1 MTKVSEPSAPK
12 REILVV
18 GPYGVL
24 GTGVLDAAAADPA
37 WRVTTAARRPAPTY
51 RPNTAARHIAVDLMD
66 REGTIKTFSE
76 LDSVTDLVY
85 AAYVEKPTMAETVE
99 PNARMLRNTLDA
111 LAARDVPLQRIVLAG
126 GAKSYGFSLGA
137 FNAPAKETQPRLI
150 APIHYHQQED
160 ITAAWAENNRA
171 SWTVLRPHLVIGPSL
186 NSPMNLVTSLGAYA
200 AMSRELGIPLRF
212 PGRQAGWNTL
222 QDTTDAE
229 VFGRA
234 TLWALRNE
242 NAKNEIFNVSNGDV
256 YRWRQMWNVLAEF
269 YDLPVGEPLAMS
281 TVAEM
286 SEKAPL
292 WDKMVERYGPHATP
306 YDQIANWAFVDWM
319 LNFGE
324 ETILST
330 IKIRHAG
337 FGDSID
343 THVSF
348 KRQLTRL
355 REVQIIP

>member
-1 MTKVSEPSAPK
+1 
-12 REILVV
+12 
-18 GPYGVL
+18 
-24 GTGVLDAAAADPA
+24 
-37 WRVTTAARRPAPTY
+37 
-51 RPNTAARHIAVDLMD
+51 
-66 REGTIKTFSE
+66 
-76 LDSVTDLVY
+76 
-85 AAYVEKPTMAETVE
+85 
-99 PNARMLRNTLDA
+99 MLRNTLDA

-160 ITAAWAENNRA
+160 ITAAWAENNGA
-171 SWTVLRPHLVIGPSL
+171 SWTVLRPHLVMGPSL
-186 NSPMNLVTSLGAYA
+186 NSPMNLVTCLGAYA

-234 TLWALRNE
+234 TVWALRNE

-269 YDLPVGEPLAMS
+269 YDLPVAEPLAMS

-292 WDKMVERYGPHATP
+292 WDKMVERYGLHATP

-355 REVQIIP
+355 REMQIIP